1 MKLLILFFLS
11 QLQIAVLYLSNVE
24 LPTVIELSAI
34 AKPASIGSEPNIPT
48 LEKIPTAIGVSPML

>member
-34 AKPASIGSEPNIPT
+34 AKPASIGSVLQN
-48 LEKIPTAIGVSPML
+48 